1 MPKSKEFIFVVTL
14 WLSYY
19 IIEANDLE
27 CRDLPLVPPRWQHKG
42 KEVSPYTQMCV
53 VKEHCHLD
61 IYDILRNETNHSN
74 GKVDDTYISNDIYF
88 KCTNGANLGEQL
100 SS

>member
-1 MPKSKEFIFVVTL
+1 MVTL

-19 IIEANDLE
+19 TIEAKRSTCHDLE

-61 IYDILRNETNHSN
+61 LYDILRNETTHSN
-74 GKVDDTYISNDIYF
+74 GDVDDTYISIDLYF
-88 KCTNGANLGEQL
+88 TCTNGANLGDQL
-100 SS
+100 SSSSC